1 MRDAMTWLSNFV
13 LRHRLAVG
21 LLWLAVLAAGMVAS
35 GKVGGRLSTDF
46 SLPGASSYEADQ
58 AILRAYGTGGSAGVP
73 IVPVVTLPAGSTVG
87 DPGVRAALDR
97 AFGAV
102 AADPRLRVVSWASTG
117 DRRFVAADGRTT
129 FGLVFPPPS
138 GFGGPDLGP
147 AVGAAMRGALP
158 PSATLHVTGIGQLA
172 GGGEAEGGGV
182 LAETLLGGLGALAV
196 LAFVFGSLLAMV
208 PLLIAAVAIL
218 TTFLVIL
225 GLTSLTDVSFIVQ
238 FLVALIGLGVAIDYS
253 LLVVTRW
260 REERAGGHHGD
271 EAVRRAMTSAGRAVV
286 LSAVTVAIGLVAL
299 VLLPVPFL
307 RSVGIGGMLIPLV
320 SMVVTLTLLPVLLA
334 TVGQRVDWPRLRKEA
349 HASHGWTAWAH
360 GVIRARWTAAIAA
373 LLVVAALGVAALGMQ
388 IGEARADTLAKTG
401 DAADGLAALERAGL
415 PSGVLTP
422 VEVLVRGSSSEAVA
436 PDGQGV
442 PSGTDPAAAAARL
455 ARVAGVYD
463 AVAPAGQA
471 WRRGGTALVS
481 VLPVDEPSTGAGRQ
495 TVERVRDAVAAE
507 LPGAQVGGG
516 GAALIDG
523 THAIYG
529 RFPLMLA
536 VISVVT
542 FVVLA
547 RAFRS
552 LLLPAKA
559 VLLNLASV
567 AASYGVLVL
576 VWQHGYGSQAIWGI
590 PATGAITLW
599 VPLMTFAFLFGL
611 SMDYEVFILARM
623 REEYDRSGSTTT
635 AITEGLG
642 RTGRLVT
649 SAALI
654 LFLAF
659 VSLASTPATDVKIM
673 ATALG
678 AGILLDAT
686 VVRALLVPAL
696 VSLLGRWNWWLP
708 AWAARPLRVAPSPA
722 LPEPDEQGQRHHPDV
737 GEPARAR

>member
-13 LRHRLAVG
+13 LRHRLTVG

-35 GKVGGRLSTDF
+35 GKVGDRLSTDF

-58 AILRAYGTGGSAGVP
+58 AILRTYGTGGSAGVP
-73 IVPVVTLPAGSTVG
+73 IVPVVTLPAGSTVD

-196 LAFVFGSLLAMV
+196 LAFVFGSLLALV

-225 GLTSLTDVSFIVQ
+225 GLTTLTDVSFIVQ

-271 EAVRRAMTSAGRAVV
+271 EAVRRAMASAGRAVV

-360 GVIRARWTAAIAA
+360 GVIRARWAAA
-373 LLVVAALGVAALGMQ
+373 LAATLVLAALGVAALGMQ
-388 IGEARADTLAKTG
+388 IGAARADTLAKTG

-422 VEVLVRGSSSEAVA
+422 VEVLVRGSSSGAVA
-436 PDGQGV
+436 PDQQGV
-442 PSGTDPAAAAARL
+442 PSGTDPAAAAALL
-455 ARVAGVYD
+455 ARVPGVYD

-481 VLPVDEPSTGAGRQ
+481 VLPVDEPSTGAGRR

-567 AASYGVLVL
+567 AATYGVLVL

-623 REEYDRSGSTTT
+623 REEYDRTGSTTT

-708 AWAARPLRVAPSPA
+708 AWAARPLGVAPSPA
-722 LPEPDEQGQRHHPDV
+722 LPEPDRPVQRHA
-737 GEPARAR
+737 EPARSR

>member
-13 LRHRLAVG
+13 LRHRLTVG

-35 GKVGGRLSTDF
+35 GKVGDRLSTDF

-58 AILRAYGTGGSAGVP
+58 AILRTYGTGGSAGVP
-73 IVPVVTLPAGSTVG
+73 IVPVVTLPAGSTVD

-97 AFGAV
+97 AFGA
-102 AADPRLRVVSWASTG
+102 AAVDPRLRVVSWASTG

-196 LAFVFGSLLAMV
+196 LAFVFGSLLALV

-225 GLTSLTDVSFIVQ
+225 GLTTLTDVSFIVQ

-271 EAVRRAMTSAGRAVV
+271 EAVRRAMASAGRAVV

-373 LLVVAALGVAALGMQ
+373 LLVLAALGVAALGMQ

-422 VEVLVRGSSSEAVA
+422 VEVLV
-436 PDGQGV
+436 

-455 ARVAGVYD
+455 ARVPGVYD

-481 VLPVDEPSTGAGRQ
+481 VLPVGEPSTGAGRQ

-507 LPGAQVGGG
+507 LPGARVGGG

-529 RFPLMLA
+529 RFPLMLV

-567 AASYGVLVL
+567 AATYGVLVL

-722 LPEPDEQGQRHHPDV
+722 LPEPDRPGQRHQPDV

>member
-13 LRHRLAVG
+13 LRHRLTVG

-35 GKVGGRLSTDF
+35 GKVGDRLSTDF

-58 AILRAYGTGGSAGVP
+58 AILRTYGTGGSAGVP
-73 IVPVVTLPAGSTVG
+73 IVPVVTLPAGSTVD

-196 LAFVFGSLLAMV
+196 LAFVFGSLLALV

-225 GLTSLTDVSFIVQ
+225 GLTTLTDVSFIVQ

-271 EAVRRAMTSAGRAVV
+271 EAVRRAMASAGRAVV

-373 LLVVAALGVAALGMQ
+373 LLVLAALGVAALGMQ

-422 VEVLVRGSSSEAVA
+422 VEVLV
-436 PDGQGV
+436 

-455 ARVAGVYD
+455 ARVPGVYD

-481 VLPVDEPSTGAGRQ
+481 VLPVGEPSTGAGRQ

-507 LPGAQVGGG
+507 LPGARVGGG

-529 RFPLMLA
+529 RFPLMLV

-567 AASYGVLVL
+567 AAAYGVLVL

-722 LPEPDEQGQRHHPDV
+722 LPEPDRPGQRHQPDV